1 MKKELAK
8 TFSPTDIEDKWYQY
22 WESNGY
28 YKMGEDE
35 SKLDSFSILLPP
47 QMLLEHFIWG
57 MASIKRLWIC
67 SLGTIE

>member
-8 TFSPTDIEDKWYQY
+8 TFSPVDIEDKWYRY

-47 QMLLEHFIWG
+47 PKCYWNTSYGAWLQSNAYGYAH
-57 MASIKRLWIC
+57 
-67 SLGTIE
+67 

>member
-8 TFSPTDIEDKWYQY
+8 TFSPVDIETKWYRY

-35 SKLDSFSILLPP
+35 SKLDSFQFCYPL
-47 QMLLEHFIWG
+47 QMSLEHFIWG

-67 SLGTIE
+67 